1 MENTKLNTYE
11 PLLPYDIT
19 YGEAHSLYDNMAYV
33 CDPILCN
40 KSMVH
45 MVSGNIIK
53 FYEYLPS
60 VPLKIG
66 GV

>member
-1 MENTKLNTYE
+1 MEKSKLTTYE

-19 YGEAHSLYDNMAYV
+19 YGENRNLYDNMTYV
-33 CDPILCN
+33 CDPVLCN
-40 KSMVH
+40 KTMVQ

-53 FYEYLPS
+53 FYEYLP
-60 VPLKIG
+60 VQPLKIG

>member
-1 MENTKLNTYE
+1 MKNTKSSTYE
-11 PLLPYDIT
+11 PILPYDIT
-19 YGEAHSLYDNMAYV
+19 YGEERQLYNNMAYA

-40 KSMVH
+40 KETVH

-53 FYEYLPS
+53 YYECLPS
-60 VPLKIG
+60 KPLKIG

>member
-1 MENTKLNTYE
+1 MENTKLTPYE

-19 YGEAHSLYDNMAYV
+19 YGEAYRLYDNMAYA
-33 CDPILCN
+33 CDPIFCN
-40 KSMVH
+40 KDAVH

-60 VPLKIG
+60 EPLKIG